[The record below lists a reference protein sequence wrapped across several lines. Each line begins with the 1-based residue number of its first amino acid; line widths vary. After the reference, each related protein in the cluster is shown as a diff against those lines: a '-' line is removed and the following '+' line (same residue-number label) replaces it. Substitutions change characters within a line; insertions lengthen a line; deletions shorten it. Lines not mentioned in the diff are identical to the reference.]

1 MSKLHSIL
9 LILMIITAGVLM
21 LLQKSRNSEVFVGDL
36 ESEEQ
41 ISDLESDLA
50 VSMPGIWQDES
61 TEMYQ
66 IKYNLPQIDEI
77 AKSDIERSVNDRV
90 RAFMEDSNFESF
102 TEEDK
107 EFLGFNRG
115 MKYTLEFN
123 LDVKESVK
131 IKTYILKTAVFTGG
145 AHGNLE
151 LMSFNYDKASGKRLG
166 LNDVFKKPATE
177 YLPVLAAL
185 GDKFLRAE
193 YGDVAFYD
201 GLNPVPSNWSLWYA
215 TDDAI
220 IFIFHPYQVVPW
232 AYGTPELKVVAAGVS
247 DFINIDYFT
256 R

>member
-1 MSKLHSIL
+1 MSKLRILL
-9 LILMIITAGVLM
+9 LILMFVTAGVLM
-21 LLQKSRNSEVFVGDL
+21 LLQRDRSPEVFVNDFEL
-36 ESEEQ
+36 EEQ
-41 ISDLESDLA
+41 DTQPESDPA
-50 VSMPGIWQDES
+50 VFTPGVWQDED

-77 AKSDIERSVNDRV
+77 AKSDIERMVNNRV
-90 RAFMEDSNFESF
+90 RIFMEESNFESF

-123 LDVKESVK
+123 LDVKESEK
-131 IKTYILKTAVFTGG
+131 IKTYILKTAVFTSG

-151 LMSFNYDKASGKRLG
+151 LMSFNYDKSSGKRLG

-185 GDKFLRAE
+185 GDKFLQAE
-193 YGDVAFYD
+193 YSEVAFYE
-201 GLNPVPSNWSLWYA
+201 GLAPEPANWATWYA

-232 AYGTPELKVVAAGVS
+232 AYGTPEFEVKAGGVA
-247 DFINIDYFT
+247 DFINMDYFT